1 MSHRESSQEKS
12 SLHGNQDPDVEE
24 FEERIIDIDVSSE
37 METSYLEYA
46 YSVIYAGRSRTP
58 GTA

>member
-1 MSHRESSQEKS
+1 MATKTP
-12 SLHGNQDPDVEE
+12 DDVEE

-46 YSVIYAGRSRTP
+46 YSVI
-58 GTA
+58 